1 MDIAD
6 RDRERVDAALALE
19 ALGLPRRRDARW
31 RAIDVPDD
39 ADFALDGDAG
49 AARCFNDARGERDVV
64 VKRQPGAVDHH
75 RGEARIDPLAALL
88 KRRRVIDVADDRNVG
103 AIRQRAE
110 NLAEYRRRRVAP
122 TARAGLQDDW
132 DTRLLG
138 GLYISARV
146 LPAMHNKTSNSASLR
161 DGLVEDLT
169 ERRCRHLNFAIMSLM
184 PGIVSIWWA

>member
-6 RDRERVDAALALE
+6 RDRERIDAALALE
-19 ALGLPRRRDARW
+19 ALGFPRRRHARW
-31 RAIDVPDD
+31 RAIDVPDH
-39 ADFALDGDAG
+39 ANFALDGDAG

-88 KRRRVIDVADDRNVG
+88 KRRRV
-103 AIRQRAE
+103 
-110 NLAEYRRRRVAP
+110 AP
-122 TARAGLQDDW
+122 TARAGLQDDR